1 MSVPLQRIVDFGES
15 ELKVACVSSSNE
27 EAGEAVDEA
36 VVGRTGQ
43 DARSRSG
50 SEGIGGGRRATGS
63 RRGSRAGSGRVMARL
78 TSVGRPRL
86 GPRLAAL

>member
-36 VVGRTGQ
+36 VVGRTG
-43 DARSRSG
+43 
-50 SEGIGGGRRATGS
+50 
-63 RRGSRAGSGRVMARL
+63 
-78 TSVGRPRL
+78 
-86 GPRLAAL
+86 